1 MATTAK
7 FPKIICRVRALYA
20 FSSTE
25 KSSLSFEK
33 GEYIE
38 VLSQLDSGW
47 WDGWCRG
54 NRGWFPSNYVQ
65 IIDMN
70 PEQNENI
77 RPTGDI
83 SGRESPISPTPYPPR
98 QTNHYDDDD
107 SEEEARTISLIR
119 SMNSGN
125 NSNMNINSRPHSLA
139 LPIPPKSSERAVAAK
154 INPQQKPRNHT
165 YIQRDPTS
173 SYQDQADDEQDPN
186 LPNGWTLQ
194 IADDGLT
201 KFYFNEQTGGLR
213 WSHPGISDS
222 DDEQYDSS
230 GDDYDI
236 QRHPYQVASATEHSK
251 PYRHQLENFD
261 DYNDFGKPAKV
272 RESHHHRRDVF
283 STPPEEEP
291 SQNINVKCN

>member
-70 PEQNENI
+70 PGHVEDMHTAA
-77 RPTGDI
+77 PD

-98 QTNHYDDDD
+98 QKNHYDDDD
-107 SEEEARTISLIR
+107 SEEEARTINLIR
-119 SMNSGN
+119 
-125 NSNMNINSRPHSLA
+125 NMNNGASISNIVSRPHSLT

-154 INPQQKPRNHT
+154 INPQQKPRDHT
-165 YIQRDPTS
+165 YIQRTPTS
-173 SYQDQADDEQDPN
+173 SYQDQADDEQDTN

-201 KFYFNEQTGGLR
+201 KFYFNQQTGGLR
-213 WSHPGISDS
+213 WNHPAISDS

-230 GDDYDI
+230 GDEYDI
-236 QRHPYQVASATEHSK
+236 QRHPYQVTSATDK
-251 PYRHQLENFD
+251 PHHHQLENFD
-261 DYNDFGKPAKV
+261 DYNDFGKPSKPK
-272 RESHHHRRDVF
+272 ETHHHRHDVF

-291 SQNINVKCN
+291 PQNIDVRNPST